1 MSVRFYDEAVANRIK
16 SWIKDPDL
24 LVLKP
29 DETARLFQTRA
40 DIKNDKKLTLPL
52 IALSR
57 EPEIE
62 ILNTQRKPMSY
73 DGLKLRLYD
82 NKTGKEVRLNSTFKL
97 RAIPIRIAYQIDIYC
112 KNLVECDEY
121 AREFTFK
128 LINKPTVEIEIPYN
142 NVKLTH
148 ESTIHM
154 ENTIRDNSDIPE
166 RHFETQFTR
175 FTINIIIDDAYY
187 FGVEK
192 KDNLLISAIDVAVD
206 TINKEDGTLLEEEI
220 IDVLS

>member
-40 DIKNDKKLTLPL
+40 DQKNDKKLTLPL